1 MNLFSVLLVS
11 FPEAVLVAVLGF
23 LLTGIRPWWRDL
35 LMIGALQAVLSYIIR
50 LSPVPFGL
58 HSILLMFL
66 FTLNILLVT
75 RLPYRIVLLI
85 SLLGLIIYGSVE
97 TVTVPLMLHATG
109 HPFNYVMSHPGQV
122 GTVLACLVKYRA
134 RAIKCRPF
142 VRQKNLGITAF
153 LGFSA
158 SQPSAS

>member
-11 FPEAVLVAVLGF
+11 FPEAVLVAVLGY

-58 HSILLMFL
+58 HSILFL
-66 FTLNILLVT
+66 FTLNILLIT

-85 SLLGLIIYGSVE
+85 SLLGLIIHGSVE

-109 HPFNYVMSHPGQV
+109 HSLNYVSFILPPPGPGHV
-122 GTVLACLVKYRA
+122 DICNCLYS
-134 RAIKCRPF
+134 F
-142 VRQKNLGITAF
+142 
-153 LGFSA
+153 
-158 SQPSAS
+158 